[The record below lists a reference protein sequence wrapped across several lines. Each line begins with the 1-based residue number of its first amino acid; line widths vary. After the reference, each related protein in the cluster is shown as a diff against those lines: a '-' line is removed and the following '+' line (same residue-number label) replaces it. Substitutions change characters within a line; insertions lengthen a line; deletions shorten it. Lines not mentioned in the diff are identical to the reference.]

1 MDILAAAALVTFAT
15 QRIVDLIKSLA
26 VRWKDSIPW
35 PAVSAIVAGLLAWGI
50 NLTILPTVANWL
62 NYVLI
67 GFAVSAGS
75 GGLND
80 LLALLQVSKEKP
92 EGVPPPSA

>member
-15 QRIVDLIKSLA
+15 QRIVDLIKSL
-26 VRWKDSIPW
+26 VVKWKDSIPW
-35 PAVSAIVAGLLAWGI
+35 PAVSAIVAGLTAWGI
-50 NLTILPTVANWL
+50 NLIVLPTVAPWI
-62 NYVLI
+62 NYLII

-80 LLALLQVSKEKP
+80 LLALLQNKKE
-92 EGVPPPSA
+92 